1 MQKRFAI
8 AVTLIGLT
16 MAACRIADVDVEEGQ
31 TSVIQ
36 PKELAARL
44 GEKGEKPA
52 ILYVGF
58 AAGYRAG
65 HIPGAVLAGP
75 AESVEGLE
83 MLKAAAMGLPHDRE
97 IVVYCGCCPWDSCP
111 NIRPA
116 LTLLTEMGFTR
127 VKALVLQ
134 NNFEADWVAAGYPV
148 EPPPPKR

>member
-1 MQKRFAI
+1 
-8 AVTLIGLT
+8 
-16 MAACRIADVDVEEGQ
+16 MALAAQ
-31 TSVIQ
+31 TSVVQ
-36 PKELAARL
+36 PKELDARL
-44 GEKGEKPA
+44 RAKGEQPA

-75 AESVEGLE
+75 AESAEGLNT
-83 MLKAAAMGLPHDRE
+83 LRAVAMGLPLDRE

-111 NIRPA
+111 NVRPA
-116 LTLLTEMGFTR
+116 LASLREMGFTR

-134 NNFEADWVAAGYPV
+134 NNFAADWVAHGYPV

>member
-1 MQKRFAI
+1 MRKRIAT

-16 MAACRIADVDVEEGQ
+16 ISTTAQ

-36 PKELAARL
+36 PKELDARL
-44 GEKGEKPA
+44 REKGGERPA

-58 AAGYRAG
+58 AAGFRAG

-75 AESVEGLE
+75 AESVEGLKT
-83 MLKAAAMGLPHDRE
+83 LKTVAMSLPRDRE
-97 IVVYCGCCPWDSCP
+97 VVVYCGCCPWESCP

-116 LTLLTEMGFTR
+116 LTALREMGFTR

-134 NNFEADWVAAGYPV
+134 NNFAADWVAPGYPV
-148 EPPPPKR
+148 EPLPPRP